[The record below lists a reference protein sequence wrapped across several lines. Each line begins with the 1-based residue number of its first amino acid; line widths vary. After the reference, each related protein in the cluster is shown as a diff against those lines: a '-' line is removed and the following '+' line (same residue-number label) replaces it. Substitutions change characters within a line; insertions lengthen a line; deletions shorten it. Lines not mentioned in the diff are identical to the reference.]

1 MMKSALYLIVFI
13 LVAGITQAYCD
24 ENASNPLASVNNT
37 DLRWQYFDFDGG
49 ADVNDFYLDGAVM
62 LNPKLKLKY
71 ELHYWESDLSGSSEN
86 DWESLHIK
94 PIYFPKQGKIGAWK
108 YKLAIGAELLVDFD
122 NDDKGIGSGS
132 DQISP
137 FAGVAF
143 VRGNTVLVPLVQHY
157 VEISGPNVN
166 TTAFRLIGIQTL
178 PNKCWAKLDA
188 RLPFDWENDNAIPA
202 SLELQ
207 LGKMFTP
214 KFGIYTDGLVGIGG
228 DKPFDWGVGVGVRFN
243 Y

>member
-1 MMKSALYLIVFI
+1 MKITLYSIVFI
-13 LVAGITQAYCD
+13 LVAGITQAYGA
-24 ENASNPLASVNNT
+24 ENASNPLAAVNNT
-37 DLRWQYFDFDGG
+37 DVRWQYFDLDGSEI
-49 ADVNDFYLDGAVM
+49 NDFYLDGAVM
-62 LNPKLKLKY
+62 LNPKLKIKY

-86 DWESLHIK
+86 DWESFHIK
-94 PIYFPKQGKIGAWK
+94 PIFFPKQGKIGDWN
-108 YKLAIGAELLVDFD
+108 YKLAMGAELLVDFG

-132 DQISP
+132 DQLSP

-166 TTAFRLIGIQTL
+166 TTAFRLIGIQSL

-228 DKPFDWGVGVGVRFN
+228 DKPFDWGVGVGLRFN